1 MDVWSVSVVDT
12 QNVDKIKKNN
22 IWKEGDLT
30 LWKWNLLNLLVILK
44 KWLIE
49 ELDDYSSN
57 KKKIAAKRARKKTL
71 ELTELFKTFRKQSV
85 ADCKTF

>member
-1 MDVWSVSVVDT
+1 MEMES
-12 QNVDKIKKNN
+12 IKLVGD
-22 IWKEGDLT
+22 IKEMITD
-30 LWKWNLLNLLVILK
+30 
-44 KWLIE
+44 LIE

>member
-1 MDVWSVSVVDT
+1 MESITIASD
-12 QNVDKIKKNN
+12 IKK
-22 IWKEGDLT
+22 
-30 LWKWNLLNLLVILK
+30 VITE
-44 KWLIE
+44 LID

-71 ELTELFKTFRKQSV
+71 ELTELFKNFRKQSV